1 MLEANWSAVPLT
13 ATNGRPIKFTPE
25 RLQQIRNLVERGMSR
40 EQIAETIG
48 VTLGSLQVTCS
59 RMGISLRRSHC
70 VAAAAPAPRSEAPK
84 EARPVERRAK
94 LAVRMQYQ
102 GHERVIELP
111 LSQDLLGGLAIE
123 AHFSNLSIGEMA
135 VKLITAAIK
144 ADMFDKIEART

>member
-1 MLEANWSAVPLT
+1 MEINGSTEPLT

-25 RLQQIRNLVERGMSR
+25 RFQRIRNLVERGMSR

-59 RMGISLRRSHC
+59 RMGISLRRPHC
-70 VAAAAPAPRSEAPK
+70 VAAAAPRSEAPK
-84 EARPVERRAK
+84 EAKPVERGAK

-102 GHERVIELP
+102 GRERAIELP
-111 LSQDLLGGLAIE
+111 LSQDLLGALALE

-144 ADMFDKIEART
+144 ADMFDQIEART

>member
-1 MLEANWSAVPLT
+1 MEINGSTEPLT

-25 RLQQIRNLVERGMSR
+25 RLQQIRNLVERCMSR

-59 RMGISLRRSHC
+59 RMGISLRRPHC

-84 EARPVERRAK
+84 EAKPVERGAK

-102 GHERVIELP
+102 GRERVIELP
-111 LSQDLLGGLAIE
+111 LSQDLLGGLALE

-135 VKLITAAIK
+135 VKVITAAIE
-144 ADMFDKIEART
+144 ADMFDQIEART